1 LNPLQGLENLNI
13 EHQGETMT
21 QGQARIIPI
30 YSSRGEAEAYL
41 VYPYLF
47 NRSGEWIGCVTPQ
60 KEVYSV
66 LGNYVGF
73 LTSDPR
79 IVRRKAEGDTR
90 PHVKVPPTPR
100 RLIAPAHTPLAP
112 LMSDL
117 SNSLVDVL
125 ADEPERLHTVDTG
138 ELRNDLD

>member
-1 LNPLQGLENLNI
+1 LEYLNTDY
-13 EHQGETMT
+13 QGETMS

-30 YSSRGEAEAYL
+30 YSSRGDVDAYL
-41 VYPYLF
+41 VFPYLY
-47 NRSGEWIGCVTPQ
+47 NRSGEWIGCITPQ

-73 LTSDPR
+73 LTNDPR
-79 IVRRKAEGDTR
+79 IVRKRADDVTR
-90 PHVKVPPTPR
+90 PRLKVPPAPR
-100 RLIAPAHTPLAP
+100 RLATPAHSPLAP

-117 SNSLVDVL
+117 PQSLVDVL
-125 ADEPERLHTVDTG
+125 VEEPERLHTVDTG